1 MSQTSRRRVGVAV
14 LSTVLGT
21 LAAAIPATSVAAAG
35 KPAPAQLQLGVA
47 DYDYG
52 SVTTGQTAS
61 HEFTLSNN
69 GGKSAGGVG
78 VSVSGDGF
86 AITASGCGK
95 ALKPSATCNVTVTF
109 APGAAG
115 GFTGTLTASARGVT
129 SVTTAL
135 TGTGTAA
142 SADRY
147 LYWGSPD
154 IGRALLDGS
163 SPNGEFVV
171 TDQTPMSLD
180 VGAGYLYWT
189 MNGTGGGVQRIPVDG
204 SGTPET
210 VASSTEELQGVAVDE
225 PYVYW
230 ANYGTK
236 EIWRANL
243 DGTSAEALLTGLGNV
258 IGLDVADGYVY
269 WSESG
274 PSASRILRVSL
285 SDLSAT
291 PQVLYEYAA
300 ESTRAP
306 AGLQVGGGRV
316 YWAESDWNDYA
327 GSVQSVPVDG
337 GTARV
342 DVALP
347 APIRIDDVALDVAG
361 GWLYYT
367 ANNDTYPS
375 NSAIERRALDGTG
388 SAQTVVPN
396 LWLVYGLAIG

>member
-1 MSQTSRRRVGVAV
+1 MSQTSRRRIGVAV
-14 LSTVLGT
+14 LSTVLGM
-21 LAAAIPATSVAAAG
+21 LGAAIPVASAGAAG
-35 KPAPAQLQLGVA
+35 KPAPAQLTFGVTS
-47 DYDYG
+47 YDYG
-52 SVTTGQTAS
+52 PVSNGQTVS
-61 HEFTLSNN
+61 HQFTLTNN
-69 GGKSAGGVG
+69 GAKSAGSLK
-78 VSVSGDGF
+78 VSISGDAF
-86 AITASGCGK
+86 SITTNGCGK
-95 ALKPSATCNVTVTF
+95 TLKPSASCGVTVAVTP
-109 APGAAG
+109 AVSGAL
-115 GFTGTLTASARGVT
+115 TGTLTASARGVT
-129 SVTTAL
+129 SATVNL
-135 TGTGTAA
+135 TGTGTAPA
-142 SADRY
+142 ADRY

-163 SPNGEFVV
+163 SPNDEFVV
-171 TDQTPMSLD
+171 TDQTPVSLD

-189 MNGTGGGVQRIPVDG
+189 INGSGGGVQRIPVEG

-210 VASSTEELQGVAVDE
+210 VASSTEELQGVSVDA

-230 ANYGTK
+230 ASYGTK

-243 DGTSAEALLTGLGNV
+243 DGTDAEALLTGLGNV

-269 WSESG
+269 WSEYG
-274 PSASRILRVSL
+274 PSASRILRISL

-300 ESTRAP
+300 ESTRGP
-306 AGLQVGGGRV
+306 AGLQVGAGRV

-347 APIRIDDVALDVAG
+347 APIRIDDVALDVDG

-367 ANNDTYPS
+367 ANNDSDPAS
-375 NSAIERRALDGTG
+375 SSIARRALDGTG
-388 SAQTVVPN
+388 EAQTVVPN

>member
-14 LSTVLGT
+14 LSTLLGM
-21 LAAAIPATSVAAAG
+21 LGAAIPVASAGAAG
-35 KPAPAQLQLGVA
+35 KPAPAQLTFGVTTH
-47 DYDYG
+47 DYG
-52 SVTTGQTAS
+52 SVANGQTVS
-61 HEFTLSNN
+61 HEFTLTNS
-69 GGKSAGGVG
+69 GGKSAGTLN
-78 VSVSGDGF
+78 VSISGDAF
-86 AITASGCGK
+86 AITTNGCGK
-95 ALKPSATCNVTVTF
+95 TLKPSATCGVTVALT
-109 APGAAG
+109 PMDSGAV
-115 GFTGTLTASARGVT
+115 TGTLTASARGVT
-129 SVTTAL
+129 SATVNL
-135 TGTGTAA
+135 TGTGTPP

-147 LYWGSPD
+147 LYWASSTD
-154 IGRALLDGS
+154 IGRAMLDGS
-163 SPNGEFVV
+163 APNGQFVLGE
-171 TDQTPMSLD
+171 QSPMALD

-189 MNGTGGGVQRIPVDG
+189 ANGTGVQRIPVDG
-204 SGTPET
+204 SGTAET
-210 VASSTEELQGVAVDE
+210 LATSTEELQGIAVDE

-243 DGTSAEALLTGLGNV
+243 DGTGAEALLTGLGNV

-269 WSESG
+269 WSENG
-274 PSASRILRVSL
+274 PSPSRILRVSL
-285 SDLSAT
+285 NDLSAT
-291 PQVLYEYAA
+291 PQVLYEYTA
-300 ESTRAP
+300 ESTRGP

-347 APIRIDDVALDVAG
+347 APIRIDDIALDVAG

-367 ANNDTYPS
+367 ANNDTYPATS
-375 NSAIERRALDGTG
+375 SIARRALDGTG
-388 SAQTVVPN
+388 EAETVVPD